1 MKYIDALRKYNENK
15 DKWCMPRRGSV
26 DYLEI
31 RDIMKEKDKAKT
43 SSLSASQASQAS
55 QASLPLSRVKLELL
69 NVSGRNNNCFF
80 NSVYLLLKETSDGGK
95 WKSGSYLRRFLTASF
110 LEKAEIT
117 RTVRRF
123 LMYLELVQLYIK
135 EGMGSQEIA
144 ELLSVNAVEIRSLR
158 KANIKRLDLTN
169 QEGIERLLDKHF
181 KVLGR
186 MPSQPEMYLTI
197 NHIKNNYNIVVLSI
211 IIDDA
216 RKRDELLEEVRN
228 KVREKLENA
237 IKSSGSSSRLSNNI
251 KKYRFGVII
260 TDNTHYQLLKI
271 NNNVMSTIG
280 EIKRFIAS
288 QHTSYSFRRT
298 NVASRSSS

>member
-15 DKWCMPRRGSV
+15 DKWCMPRKGSV

-31 RDIMKEKDKAKT
+31 RDIMKEKAAIAATKKT
-43 SSLSASQASQAS
+43 SSLPLTPPLS
-55 QASLPLSRVKLELL
+55 PLSRIKLELL

-123 LMYLELVQLYIK
+123 LMYLELVQQYIK
-135 EGMGSQEIA
+135 DGMGSEDIA
-144 ELLSVNAVEIRSLR
+144 ELLAVNAVEIRSLR

-169 QEGIERLLDKHF
+169 QEGIERLLDRHF

-186 MPSQPEMYLTI
+186 MPSQPEMSLTI
-197 NHIKNNYNIVVLSI
+197 NYFKNNYDIVVLSI

-228 KVREKLENA
+228 KITEKLENA
-237 IKSSGSSSRLSNNI
+237 IKSSGSSRLSNNI

-271 NNNVMSTIG
+271 NNKVLSTIG

-288 QHTSYSFRRT
+288 QNTSFSFRRT
-298 NVASRSSS
+298 NVASRSS

>member
-31 RDIMKEKDKAKT
+31 RDIMKEKAAKTATKKT
-43 SSLSASQASQAS
+43 SSL
-55 QASLPLSRVKLELL
+55 LPLTPLSRIKLELL

-123 LMYLELVQLYIK
+123 LMYLELVQMYIK
-135 EGMGSQEIA
+135 EGMASGEIA
-144 ELLSVNAVEIRSLR
+144 ELLAVNTTEIRSLR
-158 KANIKRLDLTN
+158 KANIKRVDLTKDADIVN
-169 QEGIERLLDKHF
+169 MLNTHF

-186 MPSQPEMYLTI
+186 MPSQPEMSLTI
-197 NHIKNNYNIVVLSI
+197 NYFKNKYDIVVLSI

-228 KVREKLENA
+228 KINEKLETA
-237 IKSSGSSSRLSNNI
+237 IKSSGSSRLSNNI

-271 NNNVMSTIG
+271 NNNVLSTIG